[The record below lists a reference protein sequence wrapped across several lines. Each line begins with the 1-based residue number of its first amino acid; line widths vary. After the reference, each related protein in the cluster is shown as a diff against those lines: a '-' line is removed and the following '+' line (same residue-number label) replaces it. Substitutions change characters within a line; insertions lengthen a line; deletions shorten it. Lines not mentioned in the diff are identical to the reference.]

1 MERRFRGGI
10 VFFFWCIIINCMG
23 LYIIIREEDFT
34 EAEINQMYDWD
45 LDVDLQRSIQVAL
58 QIK

>member
-1 MERRFRGGI
+1 
-10 VFFFWCIIINCMG
+10 MG

-34 EAEINQMYDWD
+34 EAEINQMYD
-45 LDVDLQRSIQVAL
+45 LDVDRQLSIKAAL

>member
-1 MERRFRGGI
+1 
-10 VFFFWCIIINCMG
+10 MG